1 MHLAN
6 GNINTLLLAML
17 CKDNYLFWKG
27 VLKMLCDILNMEAS
41 NMKLKGFET
50 EVLSTVES
58 LGEKLVR

>member
-1 MHLAN
+1 
-6 GNINTLLLAML
+6 
-17 CKDNYLFWKG
+17 
-27 VLKMLCDILNMEAS
+27 MLCDILNMEAS